1 MVNVQGEFA
10 AISGRIASGWVID
23 LDHPDAAVPLVVL
36 AGGVAIGE
44 VVAVTPAAA
53 PAPDGAKRFEF
64 LLPASGYAADELE
77 IEVHTAEAAMP
88 LAGSPRRLRLAVQAE
103 ELLGSL
109 DEVTADGW
117 VRGWACVKNHL
128 SVRREVDI
136 IAGTAVVGRAVADGY
151 RQDLEKASIGDGRY
165 AFAFALPFEVMA
177 QPAEFLVAVRDVA
190 TGRPIGKP
198 KLFQP
203 KKVGDALA
211 KVAALEA
218 DLALLRASM
227 AAREAQARADTE
239 AAAALFRT
247 AGEFFLELAA
257 VAAAGQPASHLR
269 NVRQAA
275 AAITADYPPLA
286 LDTGSASLSVCVVCH
301 GGAGPAYAT
310 LQALAEDPAGLEIF
324 VLDGAQ
330 GGDIPLLPLVVP
342 GLAYMR
348 GGADQVA
355 ALNQVL
361 AVAAAPVVVFL
372 AAGMRPAP
380 GWAEAVLAGFNA
392 APSAIALSA
401 QLFDAAGTLA
411 QAGLALQGED
421 WVPRGQGQ
429 DRATPEFAVPTPV
442 DGASLLAV
450 ALRREGALGLGGLPA
465 GFASAEAA
473 LLSFCRHAS
482 ASGFA
487 TLYEPGFAA
496 GMPADLERPALDP
509 ASRAADAGRL
519 RAALGGG
526 KAAAE

>member
-1 MVNVQGEFA
+1 MVNMQGEFA
-10 AISGRIASGWVID
+10 AISGRIASGWAID

-53 PAPDGAKRFEF
+53 PAPEGAKMFEF
-64 LLPASGYAADELE
+64 LLPASGYAAAEVE
-77 IEVHTAEAAMP
+77 IAVHTAEGAMP
-88 LAGSPRRLRLAVQAE
+88 LAGSPRLLRLAVQAE

-109 DEVTADGW
+109 DEVTSDGW
-117 VRGWACVKNHL
+117 VRGWACAKNRL
-128 SVRREVDI
+128 AVRREVEI
-136 IAGTAVVGRAVADGY
+136 IAGTAVVGQAVADGY

-247 AGEFFLELAA
+247 AGAFFLELAA
-257 VAAAGQPASHLR
+257 AASAGLPASHLR

-275 AAITADYPPLA
+275 AAVTADYPPLA
-286 LDTGSASLSVCVVCH
+286 LDTGSAALSVCVVCH
-301 GGAGPAYAT
+301 GGAAPAYAT

-324 VLDGAQ
+324 VLDG
-330 GGDIPLLPLVVP
+330 GLGSEVPLLPLVVP

-372 AAGMRPAP
+372 SAGMRPQA

-392 APSAIALSA
+392 SPSAIALSA
-401 QLFDAAGTLA
+401 QLTDAAGTLR
-411 QAGLALQGED
+411 QAGISWQGED
-421 WVPRGQGQ
+421 WVPRGQSE
-429 DRATPEFAVPTPV
+429 DRAAFAIAAKV
-442 DGASLLAV
+442 DAASLQAV
-450 ALRREGALGLGGLPA
+450 ALRRMPALALGGLPA
-465 GFASAEAA
+465 DFADPAMA
-473 LLSFCRHAS
+473 LLSFCHRAS
-482 ASGFA
+482 TSSFEIV
-487 TLYEPGFAA
+487 YEPGFAVQL
-496 GMPADLERPALDP
+496 PASLELPALDV
-509 ASRAADAGRL
+509 AARAADAARL
-519 RAALGGG
+519 RAALGGD
-526 KAAAE
+526 KAAAA